1 MNLELVVRQGD
12 QPGRIFPIA
21 AGDRK
26 TIGRAPECDIRLPDQ
41 GVSRKHCTVENL
53 GEQLEVIDLRS
64 ANGSVVDAR

>member
-1 MNLELVVRQGD
+1 MNIELVVRQGD

-21 AGDRK
+21 DGDRK

-53 GEQLEVIDLRS
+53 G
-64 ANGSVVDAR
+64 